1 MESGTFKIVQMKG
14 ILAEAKQ
21 KGDEYFVEIKTQ
33 QVVSRLENIYDAQ
46 ELEKA
51 LENLEEIKGGN
62 PLVEDTLSP
71 LKEGERSRIAETVRQ
86 KLIPHRLRAI
96 EEHLVIQGIEINQ
109 TFLMDLGTRIYDP
122 IFPMEEHYP
131 PEVLFFIKNNDK
143 GLLSQES
150 GLIAQL
156 ERLKELPEL
165 SWEKAAEFREKLS
178 GWEESGTSPQD
189 SEHNRIY
196 YAWMSLQD
204 IISNLAEDSAERRN
218 REIYFFRAYKEIL
231 SNLEESK
238 KK

>member
-1 MESGTFKIVQMKG
+1 AHRLLYVATHRADDNRDSEAIFWSQIEIPMESGTFKIVQMKG

-122 IFPMEEHYP
+122 IFP
-131 PEVLFFIKNNDK
+131 
-143 GLLSQES
+143 
-150 GLIAQL
+150 
-156 ERLKELPEL
+156 
-165 SWEKAAEFREKLS
+165 
-178 GWEESGTSPQD
+178 
-189 SEHNRIY
+189 
-196 YAWMSLQD
+196 
-204 IISNLAEDSAERRN
+204 
-218 REIYFFRAYKEIL
+218 
-231 SNLEESK
+231 
-238 KK
+238 